1 MLSSSHA
8 MQPYFLVT
16 ALRKG
21 PSLPSVITVILL
33 LLLLLSLRAEQAG
46 KWILAVR
53 GALTIILYWDSLG
66 WVEHGP
72 WDFVSNPPSVM
83 PSGI

>member
-1 MLSSSHA
+1 MLSSSRA

-21 PSLPSVITVILL
+21 PSLPSVINC
-33 LLLLLSLRAEQAG
+33 SGRRAEQAG

-53 GALTIILYWDSLG
+53 GAPTIILYWDSLG

-72 WDFVSNPPSVM
+72 WDSVSNPPSVM